1 MLKARA
7 PGQPLG
13 RKAWLHVLILCSH
26 SIKKHFKC
34 ICFIRLLWDL
44 PPVSTPPF
52 LKSLSTQKFTNC
64 PIFLTSTVHSS
75 WNSVQ
80 HVGGFTAIACIF
92 LRALC
97 DIWPNPKYIGQKH
110 WFSITFTFLRTR
122 TYSFGLFLT
131 KSKYVHNECMKQCNC
146 LAPWNSADT
155 NHEHN
160 NAALFQ
166 HFLCFTAYSLGFSCH
181 SGLHKFVKQHLIT
194 INLSVSR
201 TVTHLYAGHILN
213 ILLVCF
219 RIPLDI
225 MLTRGSTWFDVVIPS
240 GHRHSPCIYW

>member
-1 MLKARA
+1 MFSFCAVIASKSISNVFVSFVFCGICPPSPHHPSLKTFSS
-7 PGQPLG
+7 G
-13 RKAWLHVLILCSH
+13 
-26 SIKKHFKC
+26 
-34 ICFIRLLWDL
+34 
-44 PPVSTPPF
+44 
-52 LKSLSTQKFTNC
+52 STQKFTNC
-64 PIFLTSTVHSS
+64 PIFLTSSVHSS

-80 HVGGFTAIACIF
+80 HVGGFTTIACIF

-110 WFSITFTFLRTR
+110 WFSITFTVFRTR

-146 LAPWNSADT
+146 LAPWNSAET

-181 SGLHKFVKQHLIT
+181 SELHKYVKQ
-194 INLSVSR
+194 
-201 TVTHLYAGHILN
+201 
-213 ILLVCF
+213 
-219 RIPLDI
+219 
-225 MLTRGSTWFDVVIPS
+225 
-240 GHRHSPCIYW
+240 